1 MPKDET
7 QKLLE
12 TLTSGSDDDDP
23 LAEDSDEIAMSC
35 ASTWMRMMQK
45 WTRLIQNDVLKLN

>member
-12 TLTSGSDDDDP
+12 THTSGSDDDDP

-35 ASTWMRMMQK
+35 ASTWMRMIDAEM
-45 WTRLIQNDVLKLN
+45 DSFDSE